1 MPLRFNIRHLEH
13 KNLTLEGELAASELE
28 LNQVDELIHVSLPV
42 QHHIELERHERSVLA
57 QGFLKLTLE
66 CECSRCLKPFELFLE
81 LPDWTCLLPLEGE
94 DKVLVTNDCVDLTPQ
109 IREDILLA
117 FPQHPL

>member
-57 QGFLKLTLE
+57 QGCQTDGIPSAWAVLNKLK
-66 CECSRCLKPFELFLE
+66 F
-81 LPDWTCLLPLEGE
+81 
-94 DKVLVTNDCVDLTPQ
+94 
-109 IREDILLA
+109 
-117 FPQHPL
+117 